1 MSRSEDT
8 QNSLTSAAGLPWW
21 QNTAIVDIT
30 DGGNTITLKRD
41 TNFTFSPGFS
51 KGNSTER
58 RAVTLVAGV
67 SWYAPG
73 DALHLPSSEEVDHS
87 RLRGFDRGE
96 DKNFGLS
103 GNDLVELQC
112 QDGITTAGYD
122 ALGMDL
128 SFCLS
133 KPYSLFTFHLLFKEY
148 DCQETD
154 CVKDCI
160 RSSKPG
166 AKTSDQLFYWSN
178 ICDLAWRTST
188 SAALDVL
195 GKTYVKIPD
204 GQVSCTNNALSAA
217 TIPIRPHATATANNN
232 DSPQTNRQAID
243 TPTKTQEDGV
253 APARNIQTLS
263 QNRGTTTHETDQ
275 AVSPLTTSGTGGQ
288 SSQTIQAAATPTQR
302 QRKKRTKKCKND
314 GSKPIGIG
322 FSKASLGLMTITVGA
337 ILSGIML

>member
-1 MSRSEDT
+1 MISKA
-8 QNSLTSAAGLPWW
+8 SLVILAVMYVVLPLLA
-21 QNTAIVDIT
+21 QRIDEPRPACSSLNKCNCEFICNTYP
-30 DGGNTITLKRD
+30 
-41 TNFTFSPGFS
+41 TNVH
-51 KGNSTER
+51 E
-58 RAVTLVAGV
+58 
-67 SWYAPG
+67 
-73 DALHLPSSEEVDHS
+73 
-87 RLRGFDRGE
+87 
-96 DKNFGLS
+96 NFGLS

-128 SFCLS
+128 SFCLN
-133 KPYSLFTFHLLFKEY
+133 
-148 DCQETD
+148 
-154 CVKDCI
+154 CI

-314 GSKPIGIG
+314 GSKPIDIG